1 MALLLLPH
9 ILKIVPLSFA
19 NALAA
24 STSRHCSVLLQPH
37 PLRTHECKFNVRLL
51 RLHIFP
57 FCSDTCP
64 CFCVILIGEPRV
76 PANASSCL
84 YTQLGNDAVTTGM
97 PTTSV
102 FGRSM
107 GAYAGASTSTPGM
120 SSTSVF
126 GDVTAACAT
135 PSTITRRCTNNVLSF
150 RIFISRCSMLTGCL
164 KLCVRH
170 NVCSQKQCTCTRCHV
185 PAIYFRYLL

>member
-19 NALAA
+19 DALAA
-24 STSRHCSVLLQPH
+24 STSQHCSVLLQPH

-84 YTQLGNDAVTTGM
+84 YTQLGNDAVTGYYPDLRARGRTHK
-97 PTTSV
+97 PTVTTPYTFLMIV
-102 FGRSM
+102 RS
-107 GAYAGASTSTPGM
+107 YTL
-120 SSTSVF
+120 V
-126 GDVTAACAT
+126 
-135 PSTITRRCTNNVLSF
+135 I
-150 RIFISRCSMLTGCL
+150 CL
-164 KLCVRH
+164 Y
-170 NVCSQKQCTCTRCHV
+170 Q
-185 PAIYFRYLL
+185 